1 MEKQDRGILIL
12 ILIIVSV
19 MGLLIFSLITERDK
33 KIESIQTLSP
43 TECVVEINYL
53 MSDLERNK
61 QGLIDLQRISYGDVD
76 LQRLHLLKIEAVK
89 VIISKDKKTI
99 DELEQTLNKI
109 K

>member
-1 MEKQDRGILIL
+1 MEKQDK
-12 ILIIVSV
+12 IITGVIVTLVSV
-19 MGLLIFSLITERDK
+19 MVLLILSITNSKDK
-33 KIESIQTLSP
+33 KIQDIQTLSP
-43 TECVVEINYL
+43 RECVVEINYL